1 MVGGLGVRVTQ
12 LAEALAEDDVAT
24 DLYFVGAPDRE
35 RVEQRSDR
43 LRLHRCAQGISIR
56 FPGGVYDG
64 EDEKLIEF
72 ANAVPPA
79 VCADVASARN
89 RGEHVLIIGEDWQI
103 APAIVQLDADLR
115 RWGLRE
121 SATLLWNAN
130 NTYGFHRIDWHAL
143 TRAARVTAVSKY
155 MKFELSLR
163 GISSLVISNGIPAR
177 LLRQYDPDAVRT
189 LHDVFG
195 TQRTLLKVGRFDP
208 DKNWIQAID
217 ATAELRDAGMPVR
230 LIMRGGRESYRNVV
244 TDRIRERGLR
254 FDGVIVGEG
263 TPEELARALSSM
275 DADVVEIR
283 SFLPNATLYA
293 LYGAVDGVL
302 ANSGRE
308 PFGLVGLEV
317 MALHG
322 IPVCGS
328 TGEDYAHP
336 FENAIVCDTDD
347 PRELSSYLRMSF
359 SDPSIAE
366 RIRKNARATA
376 ERFTWPAILEILSA
390 KLGF

>member
-12 LAEALAEDDVAT
+12 LSAALADDDVAT
-24 DLYFVGAPDRE
+24 DLYFVGAPDRD

-43 LRLHRCAQGISIR
+43 LRLHRCCQSISSR

-64 EDEKLIEF
+64 EDEKLNEF
-72 ANAVPPA
+72 ANTVPPA
-79 VCADVASARN
+79 VCADVAAARN

-130 NTYGFHRIDWHAL
+130 NTYGFHRIDWPPL

-163 GISSLVISNGIPAR
+163 GIGSLVISNGIPAS
-177 LLRQYDPDAVRT
+177 LLRQYDAAAVRT
-189 LHDVFG
+189 LRDVL
-195 TQRTLLKVGRFDP
+195 RAEHVLLKVGRFDP

-217 ATAELRDAGMPVR
+217 ATAALREAGIGVQ
-230 LIMRGGRESYRNVV
+230 LIVRGGRESYRNVV
-244 TDRIRERGLR
+244 IDRIQERGLR
-254 FDGVIVGEG
+254 FDGITAGDG
-263 TPEELARALSSM
+263 TPKELALALSRT

-283 SFLPNATLYA
+283 SFLPNASLYA
-293 LYGAVDGVL
+293 LYGAVDAVL

-317 MALHG
+317 MAVHG

-328 TGEDYAHP
+328 TGEDYARP
-336 FENAIVCDTDD
+336 FDNAIVCDTDD
-347 PRELSSYLRMSF
+347 PRELSSYLGMLF
-359 SDPSIAE
+359 ADPSIAE
-366 RIRKNARATA
+366 RIRKNAHITA
-376 ERFTWPAILEILSA
+376 ERFTWPAILEILAA
-390 KLGF
+390 KLVF